1 MIKTKLHSFLKEIQ
15 GNKYVVINE
24 DELTRTKLL
33 ENSIGLFSDF
43 MSVLSDGYNPTI
55 LGIRISIDKR
65 LNDRDRFI
73 FPSPNNAG
81 TEFFF
86 TEKIQPTRKDVDSI
100 KERINENFSWCLDH
114 LSTFNKAPDIF
125 KSNYHVENLNQ
136 LVEKV
141 KRNIFDLTDLWNVT
155 SHEYLVDTNDGS
167 LVRVLFIHSDNK
179 SLILDFGNYIH

>member
-1 MIKTKLHSFLKEIQ
+1 M
-15 GNKYVVINE
+15 VINE
-24 DELTRTKLL
+24 DELTRVKLL

-43 MSVLSDGYNPTI
+43 MGVLSDGYNPTI
-55 LGIRISIDKR
+55 LDIRISIDKR

-73 FPSPNNAG
+73 FPSPNSKG

-86 TEKIQPTRKDVDSI
+86 THNIEPTRKDIDKI
-100 KERINENFSWCLDH
+100 KDRINENFLWCLDH
-114 LSTFNKAPDIF
+114 LTAFNNAPDIF
-125 KSNYHVENLNQ
+125 KSNYHIDNLNQ

-141 KRNIFDLTDLWNVT
+141 KRSIFDLIDLWILT
-155 SHEYLVDTNDGS
+155 SYEYLIDTKDGS